1 MDTWR
6 NIWGYYIVDTRQR
19 DTEKYTMRISDS
31 EDIDHVIIFSFA
43 CLRAANQFLSL
54 DNMIIMIW
62 LVEKFSEFIN
72 EKLILP
78 TKFYADSW
86 LQDILVTAFIR
97 KILFSSLED
106 KIHIFAPQCNILLS
120 ILTYIGLGRHF
131 IWRPMRRSVV
141 NDFKNWTWRWFVDL
155 HKSQSNRIAYSV
167 KSQQNTRRW
176 NWSSVINNGLALHT
190 RVLLIGKKSYVHWWF
205 FNPTSF
211 NEVQRSSNSISVSQ

>member
-106 KIHIFAPQCNILLS
+106 KIHLCTA
-120 ILTYIGLGRHF
+120 
-131 IWRPMRRSVV
+131 V
-141 NDFKNWTWRWFVDL
+141 
-155 HKSQSNRIAYSV
+155 
-167 KSQQNTRRW
+167 
-176 NWSSVINNGLALHT
+176 
-190 RVLLIGKKSYVHWWF
+190 
-205 FNPTSF
+205 
-211 NEVQRSSNSISVSQ
+211 